1 MANSEVSSQNSEL
14 FKLENAEVV
23 LQKPLGQKID
33 KKQNVELVHLTLQPN
48 DKIPLHANPFDVYFH
63 VVSGT
68 GTLKLDGEEKQ
79 LSESDTAFIPTNAM
93 RGLYN
98 TGHGELKVLVVK
110 IF

>member
-1 MANSEVSSQNSEL
+1 MVEL
-14 FKLENAEVV
+14 YKLENADIV

-48 DKIPLHANPFDVYFH
+48 DQIPLHANPFDVFFH
-63 VVSGT
+63 VTYGSGI
-68 GTLKLDGEEKQ
+68 LKLEGEEN
-79 LSESDTAFIPTNAM
+79 SIIASDTAFIPKDAM

-98 TGHGELKVLVVK
+98 NGNEELKILVVK